1 MPTINRSALVPYE
14 PEQIYALVDDIKR
27 YPEFLPWCVE
37 ATEISRDDD
46 EVVATISL
54 AKGSLKKSFTTRN
67 RLKQGKMIEMR
78 LVDGPFKHL
87 QGFWRFDALKQ
98 DACKVAL
105 DLDYEF
111 SSRVVALA
119 IGPVFNQ
126 VANTLVDAFVERARE
141 IYSG

>member
-54 AKGSLKKSFTTRN
+54 AKGSLKMATPSP
-67 RLKQGKMIEMR
+67 L
-78 LVDGPFKHL
+78 
-87 QGFWRFDALKQ
+87 W
-98 DACKVAL
+98 
-105 DLDYEF
+105 
-111 SSRVVALA
+111 
-119 IGPVFNQ
+119 
-126 VANTLVDAFVERARE
+126 
-141 IYSG
+141 

>member
-14 PEQIYALVDDIKR
+14 PEKLYALVDDIQS

-37 ATEISRDDD
+37 ATELSRDDD
-46 EVVATISL
+46 EVVATIAL

-67 RLKQGKMIEMR
+67 RLKHGKMIEMR

-87 QGFWRFDALKQ
+87 QGFWRFDALKS

-111 SSRVVALA
+111 SSKVVALA